1 LLVGVIVRTEHRGD
15 ENGQIRPRLAMP
27 AYAAQREMA
36 MKRALILVGML
47 SLLATS
53 CAEDGGGSNGA
64 AEPGTPATTTLDP
77 SPSSVPAIVVETPQP
92 GDVVSNPVTIAGEA
106 DVFEATVS
114 IRILGEAGDVVAE
127 DFTTATCGTGCR
139 GTYSTEIAYEVDSE
153 QPGTIEVFESSAED
167 GSQLFLVSVPVTLVP

>member
-1 LLVGVIVRTEHRGD
+1 
-15 ENGQIRPRLAMP
+15 
-27 AYAAQREMA
+27 MA

-53 CAEDGGGSNGA
+53 CAEDSGRSNGG
-64 AEPGTPATTTLDP
+64 AEPGSEPSTPATSTLHA

-114 IRILGEAGDVVAE
+114 IRILGEAGDVVGE

-167 GSQLFLVSVPVTLVP
+167 GSKLFLVSVPVTLVP